1 MVGKKYRVLSGMR
14 PTGALHVGHLKSV
27 IEEWLRFQEE
37 GNECFFLVADLHAL
51 TTDWGDSKSIRK
63 NSLEMVKDW
72 LAAGISP
79 EKSVIFLQS
88 DVPEHA
94 ELFTILGMITP
105 MGLLERNPTYKE
117 ALEEFGNREKLLN
130 LGFFSY
136 PVLQTADILLYKAE
150 KVPVGKDQIPHI
162 EIARDIAE
170 KFNRIFGNIFPLP
183 EPVLSESPKILGSDG
198 RKMSKSYNNAIFL
211 TEDINRITEKIMT
224 YMTDTARKTRKDPG
238 EPERCPLYTLHKVF
252 SPKNDRE
259 YVESGCRTASIG
271 CIDCKKV
278 LLKNMLPEIESF
290 QSKRRELEKS
300 DDSVIDVLIEGRKKA
315 KEVAQATLEE
325 VKKAIFG

>member
-1 MVGKKYRVLSGMR
+1 
-14 PTGALHVGHLKSV
+14 
-27 IEEWLRFQEE
+27 
-37 GNECFFLVADLHAL
+37 
-51 TTDWGDSKSIRK
+51 
-63 NSLEMVKDW
+63 MVKDW

-117 ALEEFGNREKLLN
+117 ALEEFGDREKLLN

-136 PVLQTADILLYKAE
+136 PVLQAADILLYKAE

-211 TEDINRITEKIMT
+211 TEDMNRIKEKIMT

-252 SPKNDRE
+252 SPNYDRE
-259 YVESGCRTASIG
+259 YVESGCRTADIG

-278 LLKNMLPEIESF
+278 LLKNMLPEIENF
-290 QSKRRELEKS
+290 QSKRRETEKR
-300 DDSVIDVLIEGRKKA
+300 DDSVIDVLREGRKKA
-315 KEVAQATLEE
+315 KEVAQATVEE